1 MWMKAADTI
10 GHSRCCHHFS
20 NHPSQ
25 TAALTRQSGGHKQS
39 GRPSHRYTL
48 LMQIALLL
56 LTQPPS
62 PKPVRHAR
70 GPPQSEK
77 KPRHQV
83 FFFPLLFNQPKQSR
97 KHKQT
102 AQQTA
107 KTAMTSAHSRQV
119 NGALR
124 NKKNGTRTLL
134 AFSSSLNLT
143 QSPSN
148 DP

>member
-1 MWMKAADTI
+1 MKAADTI

-20 NHPSQ
+20 NHQSQ

-56 LTQPPS
+56 LTQPPF

-83 FFFPLLFNQPKQSR
+83 PPPLSNQPKQSR

-102 AQQTA
+102 EQQTA

-124 NKKNGTRTLL
+124 TKKNGTRMLL
-134 AFSSSLNLT
+134 AFSSSFNLT